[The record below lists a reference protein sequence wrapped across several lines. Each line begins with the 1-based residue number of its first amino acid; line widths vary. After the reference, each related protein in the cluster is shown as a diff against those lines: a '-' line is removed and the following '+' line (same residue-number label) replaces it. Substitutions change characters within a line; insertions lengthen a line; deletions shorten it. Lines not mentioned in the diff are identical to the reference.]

1 MCKFIILFLILI
13 SVLFIG
19 GENIIIKYTEDS
31 IIEGARSKSKPK
43 FKLSD
48 LGKKKFYKNTAKSI
62 QKSKIY
68 KASGINKFLAP
79 AKKKKVAKPK
89 PVFNLKPVESAD
101 YSDNIIPPY
110 VGDNFNS
117 IRKDITE
124 YSNALDGKPSKKLVS
139 PAPLGKQ
146 YFFKTGVKCADMNT
160 GQLVDRY
167 SIIDSRVG
175 VKNEDG
181 TIDNS
186 IFASAVADF
195 NQSTIFKKQANYA
208 ETLADKCIPITI
220 EPVDVYGKKLKP
232 ETRHVS
238 VVDIQKFD
246 DTQLGPNEGFATL
259 NMEKMNAGQ
268 QAFIYSASV
277 LGLYLLF
284 RAMQK

>member
-1 MCKFIILFLILI
+1 MHRILILILILI
-13 SVLFIG
+13 SVIFIG
-19 GENIIIKYTEDS
+19 RDIIIGGGS
-31 IIEGARSKSKPK
+31 IIEGAKSKSKTK
-43 FKLSD
+43 FKMKD
-48 LGKKKFYKNTAKSI
+48 LGKKSFYKNAAKSI

-68 KASGINKFLAP
+68 KATGINKYLAP

-89 PVFNLKPVESAD
+89 PVFNLKPAAAAA
-101 YSDNIIPPY
+101 YSDNIVPPY
-110 VGDNFNS
+110 TGDNFNS
-117 IRKDITE
+117 IRNDITE
-124 YSNALDGKPSKKLVS
+124 YSNALDGKPSKNLVS

-146 YFFKTGVKCADMNT
+146 YFFKTGVKCSDMKT

-175 VKNEDG
+175 VKNGDG

-195 NQSTIFKKQANYA
+195 NQSTIFKKHPDYQ
-208 ETLADKCIPITI
+208 ETLADKCIPVTI
-220 EPVDVYGKKLKP
+220 EPVDVYGKKLKQ
-232 ETRHVS
+232 ETQHVS
-238 VVDIQKFD
+238 VVDVQKFG
-246 DTQLGPNEGFATL
+246 DTQLGPKEGFATL
-259 NMEKMNAGQ
+259 NMEKMNTGQ